1 MVALTI
7 FVRVHSSLVYATEIA
22 GVALKFL
29 FLFVC
34 FFLMGKITRKFT
46 LSRSFTEK

>member
-7 FVRVHSSLVYATEIA
+7 FVSVHSSLVYATEIA

-34 FFLMGKITRKFT
+34 FFFNGKNST
-46 LSRSFTEK
+46 